1 MATPGAKL
9 SPGQCIFGGRYRIEQ
24 KVSSGS
30 FGDVYMATDS
40 FNGET
45 VAIKLESV
53 KTTRP
58 LLRYESLVY
67 KHLRKIAGI
76 PTVRCFGQA
85 RLSLPSEL
93 RAGGL
98 CYQEYN
104 VMVMQLL
111 GRSLE
116 ELFSYCGRK
125 FSLKTVLMLAD
136 QMLQRVEHIHTH
148 SFLHRDI
155 KPDNFLMGLDQL
167 KDKVRHNLMGKFKHS
182 TLHSQKGLVQI
193 FIFLFP
199 AVVCD

>member
-9 SPGQCIFGGRYRIEQ
+9 SPHQSIFDGRYIIGQ

-53 KTTRP
+53 KTARP

-76 PTVRCFGQA
+76 PTVECFGQA
-85 RLSLPSEL
+85 RLSLPSKL
-93 RAGGL
+93 GAGGL

-111 GRSLE
+111 GPSLE

-125 FSLKTVLMLAD
+125 FSLKTVLMIAD

-167 KDKVRHNLMGKFKHS
+167 KDKVRHNLMGKF
-182 TLHSQKGLVQI
+182 
-193 FIFLFP
+193 
-199 AVVCD
+199 